1 MKGSK
6 LFLGVGAVVVG
17 IGATVLMMPSE
28 QNSNQPVS
36 QPVESAGS
44 ETSEPVQANTQAVA
58 AVSAPEEAVNDVAA
72 LEPAEIPLPEPA
84 PALPEVDPNEV
95 SSMWKASE
103 QEQTVDENGI
113 PATHLQVNPQ
123 LISSLQLGQTLE
135 FEVPALNQSYQAE
148 LTTTHNQLDDVHVFK
163 GKINNGSENDNVIV
177 TRGEVETYVTVST
190 SDGVYS
196 VRIDNASGKATMI
209 SEDDIAKTITNFN
222 DAIPAPEVPVEPPK
236 DRG

>member
-6 LFLGVGAVVVG
+6 LLLGVGAMVIGVGAAVV
-17 IGATVLMMPSE
+17 MMPSE
-28 QNSNQPVS
+28 QSTSQTANQGSAVNASNEGQ
-36 QPVESAGS
+36 SAQS
-44 ETSEPVQANTQAVA
+44 DTSNVVVA
-58 AVSAPEEAVNDVAA
+58 APVAEKAEADTAA
-72 LEPAEIPLPEPA
+72 EPADIPLPEPA
-84 PALPEVDPNEV
+84 PALPEVDPNETT
-95 SSMWKASE
+95 SMWKTSE

-113 PATHLQVNPQ
+113 PTTHLQVNPQ

-163 GKINNGSENDNVIV
+163 GKINNGAENDNVIV

-190 SDGVYS
+190 SEGVYS

-236 DRG
+236 NRS

>member
-17 IGATVLMMPSE
+17 IGATVMMMPSE
-28 QNSNQPVS
+28 QRSNQPVS

-44 ETSEPVQANTQAVA
+44 ETNEPVQTNTQAVA
-58 AVSAPEEAVNDVAA
+58 AIPATEEVVNDVAA
-72 LEPAEIPLPEPA
+72 SEPAEIPLPEPA

-95 SSMWKASE
+95 TSMWQASE

-113 PATHLQVNPQ
+113 PTTHLQVNPQ

-190 SDGVYS
+190 GDGVYS

-236 DRG
+236 DRS